1 MIRPSLA
8 KSIISEMNHLIDEE
22 LIVADTSGIIIASTD
37 ESRVGTFHEGA
48 LICCREQRK
57 LIITEK
63 DLNVLAGV
71 KSGINL
77 PVFYQNQIAGV
88 IGITG
93 DPDDVSPFGEILK
106 KMTELLMNERYYS
119 EQLEWR
125 TRALEAFVFDWIQKS
140 EWSEAFLNQAEL
152 LGIDL
157 SADRQ
162 VIIGHCTGREDAL
175 ISQEVLNDIM
185 QTFMNASTD
194 VFVRWGNDRFVILQA
209 AKVNKER
216 TRQFAIQI
224 SRYLNERYQLK
235 ISMGVGQH
243 SAAAEVYRSFEQA
256 DRALTVAKNTNSI
269 VFDEELRLEMLLK
282 DIKKDTREEFVS
294 RTIAPI
300 ILDQELLDTL
310 KTFLNH
316 NQSFKHTA
324 DNLHIHIN
332 TLHYRL
338 KRIEQLTGLNPRHS
352 EDLTALFLA
361 FFFLDD
367 YPKNEPNTL

>member
-8 KSIISEMNHLIDEE
+8 KSIILEMNHLIDED
-22 LIVADTSGIIIASTD
+22 LIVADTSGTIIASTD

-48 LICCREQRK
+48 QICCREQRK
-57 LIITEK
+57 LIITERDQK
-63 DLNVLAGV
+63 VLAGV
-71 KSGINL
+71 KAGINL
-77 PVFYQNQIAGV
+77 PIFFHNQIAGV

-93 DPDDVSPFGEILK
+93 DPDRVFPFGEILR
-106 KMTELLMNERYYS
+106 KMTELLMNERYYL

-125 TRALEAFVFDWIQKS
+125 ARAIEAFVFDWIHRS

-157 SADRQ
+157 SLNRQ
-162 VIIGHCTGREDAL
+162 IIIVHFTGRKDAL
-175 ISQEVLNDIM
+175 IGQEVLNDIM
-185 QTFMNASTD
+185 QTFMNESTD
-194 VFVRWGNDRFVILQA
+194 VFVRWGNDRFVILHA
-209 AKVNKER
+209 AKEKKDR

-224 SRYLNERYQLK
+224 SRYLSERYHLK
-235 ISMGVGQH
+235 ISIGVGQP

-256 DRALTVAKNTNSI
+256 ERALTVAKNSNSI
-269 VFDEELRLEMLLK
+269 VFDEELRLELLLK
-282 DIKKDTREEFVS
+282 DIKKDTREEFVR
-294 RTIAPI
+294 RTIATI
-300 ILDQELLDTL
+300 IQDQELLDTL
-310 KTFLNH
+310 KTFLIH

-352 EDLTALFLA
+352 EDLTALYLA
-361 FFFLDD
+361 FSFLDD
-367 YPKNEPNTL
+367 YPNK